1 MVLAN
6 SNRVKALRTDFENGR
21 GAGVYCW
28 WFKVQMAKEILKTI
42 GVTEY
47 ANIQQKKFDNDTYY
61 ALYFGISKNID
72 ARMHWH
78 ICQHQ
83 HGSTLSTL
91 RHTLCGILTAMGM
104 ITPGNAETAV
114 NKLIDENC
122 MLEWG
127 FTPNLQTA
135 EQIEKTE
142 LSATSYWYPPNI
154 KENKSP
160 LTDKAALKALTKLRK
175 NAIKI

>member
-6 SNRVKALRTDFENGR
+6 NNRVKALRADFENGR

-28 WFKVQMAKEILKTI
+28 WFKEQMAKEILKAI
-42 GVTEY
+42 GVTKY
-47 ANIQQKKFDNDTYY
+47 ANIQQKIFDNDTYY

-72 ARMHWH
+72 ARMYWH

-91 RHTLCGILTAMGM
+91 RHTLCGILTAMG
-104 ITPGNAETAV
+104 IIIPGNAETAV

-122 MLEWG
+122 ILEWG

-135 EQIEKTE
+135 EQIEGAE
-142 LSATSYWYPPNI
+142 LTATTYWYPLNI
-154 KENKSP
+154 QENKSP
-160 LTDKAALKALTKLRK
+160 CTNRKAIKKLRELRK
-175 NAIKI
+175 TAIRI